1 MLLCPTQ
8 APVLA
13 HPHHLY
19 TVDVDPRV
27 VSNLHH
33 LCNSAPLLPLLTLL
47 FHSHPTPI
55 HPLYTWFLSRS
66 WFLSSSLTA
75 PALESKSNYH
85 FKSAHR
91 HSAGVPVFWKAGDLA
106 HAPRPT
112 ILKGACPSYICVTG
126 ASLNLLDGEYQLAR
140 STTATT
146 INDVGTDAAVAA
158 ASAVHTETVYFKK
171 GKVHVHS

>member
-1 MLLCPTQ
+1 MLFQTCTTS
-8 APVLA
+8 V
-13 HPHHLY
+13 
-19 TVDVDPRV
+19 
-27 VSNLHH
+27 
-33 LCNSAPLLPLLTLL
+33 TLL
-47 FHSHPTPI
+47 LFYLCSPSYSTPTPLQST
-55 HPLYTWFLSRS
+55 HSTPGSWFLSRS

-146 INDVGTDAAVAA
+146 INDVGTDAAAAA